1 MAEVSEKLLKQRAE
15 RKKLFDDWDIE
26 KELPSA
32 IGDYKLRRIDEQDK
46 DNARVYYAFGWFN
59 ENNGW
64 KVRVLYDEETADY
77 MVKMDLHMITLTEIE
92 CITGDFEEF
101 KRLVPLLT
109 PEAIEKELIRREEV
123 SILVKG
129 KGFMVWDYEAA
140 LPESLG
146 AYRRIIEPSR
156 PLLGLNGSYIIA
168 AYECREKDTG
178 ILFFY
183 NTYRNEYYGELRAK
197 GIPGI
202 IHQYDAKTITAL
214 EGEIKKNLQKDL
226 EALYE
231 NPEIPD

>member
-1 MAEVSEKLLKQRAE
+1 MAEVDEKTQKQRDE
-15 RKKLFDDWDIE
+15 RRKIFQEWDIE
-26 KELPSA
+26 KELPA
-32 IGDYKLRRIDEQDK
+32 DVGGYRLRRIDEQDE
-46 DNARVYYAFGWFN
+46 RIYYAFGWFN
-59 ENNGW
+59 EENGW
-64 KVRVLYDEETADY
+64 KVRILYDEETADY
-77 MVKMDLHMITLTEIE
+77 MVKMDLHMMTLTEIE

-101 KRLVPLLT
+101 KRLVTLLT
-109 PEAIEKELIRREEV
+109 PGAIEKELIKREEV

-129 KGFMVWDYEAA
+129 KGFMVWDYAET
-140 LPESLG
+140 LPEIVG

-168 AYECREKDTG
+168 AYECKEKDTG

-214 EGEIKKNLQKDL
+214 EGEIRKNLKKDL
-226 EALYE
+226 EELYQ